1 MAIEKIFFLLKPKY
15 LANLLHNLFLNMTTI
30 FVYMLIGLAVGYV
43 GGYAGIGGAP
53 FLIAFLVLVMGV
65 SQYTA
70 QGSVLTMMLGPM
82 SLLGIMT
89 MKDEVKTQ
97 WKSIVT
103 GVLAYAVFSYFGA
116 EMAFRFG
123 ELSVKKYFALLLI
136 LIGVVQLVPRFSKP
150 DHIAKIEKIPVWWMF
165 LIGSLTGIVGG
176 LFGIGA
182 GVLMVPIFLMG
193 FNMKKN
199 HARALTLAI
208 LLPPVSLGAFIK
220 YQNEGAIDWTIVITL
235 FVSYFVANYYG
246 AQRGSR
252 ANLQTFKR
260 MYAILLIGIAT
271 VYWLQIYFQHS

>member
-1 MAIEKIFFLLKPKY
+1 
-15 LANLLHNLFLNMTTI
+15 MTTI
-30 FVYMLIGLAVGYV
+30 IIYILIGLAVGYI

-53 FLIAFLVLVMGV
+53 FLIAFLVLVMGI

-89 MKDEVKTQ
+89 MKDEVKSQ
-97 WKSIVT
+97 WKSIVI

-116 EMAFRFG
+116 ELAFYFG
-123 ELSVKKYFALLLI
+123 ELSVKKYFAVLLVI
-136 LIGVVQLVPRFSKP
+136 IGVMQLIPGFSQP
-150 DHIAKIEKIPVWWMF
+150 DHIEKTEQISPWWMF
-165 LIGSLTGIVGG
+165 IIGSITGIVGG

-220 YQNEGAIDWTIVITL
+220 YQHEGAIDWTIVITL
-235 FVSYFVANYYG
+235 FVSYFIANYYG
-246 AQRGSR
+246 AKRGSR
-252 ANLQTFKR
+252 ANLSTFKR
-260 MYAILLIGIAT
+260 MYALLLIGIAT
-271 VYWLQIYFQHS
+271 VYWLQIYYQTH

>member
-1 MAIEKIFFLLKPKY
+1 
-15 LANLLHNLFLNMTTI
+15 MTTI
-30 FVYMLIGLAVGYV
+30 IIYILLGLAVGYI

-53 FLIAFLVLVMGV
+53 FLIAFLVLVLGI

-82 SLLGIMT
+82 SLLGILT
-89 MKDEVKTQ
+89 MKKEVKTQ
-97 WKSIVT
+97 WKNILI
-103 GVLAYAVFSYFGA
+103 GVVAYAVFSYFGA
-116 EMAFRFG
+116 ELAFRFG

-136 LIGVVQLVPRFSKP
+136 LIGIMQLIPSFSKP
-150 DHIAKIEKIPVWWMF
+150 EHIAKTEQIPPWWMF
-165 LIGSLTGIVGG
+165 VIGSVTGVVGG

-220 YQNEGAIDWTIVITL
+220 YQHEGAIDWTIVITL
-235 FVSYFVANYYG
+235 FVSYFIANYYG
-246 AQRGSR
+246 AKRGSR
-252 ANLQTFKR
+252 ANLATFKR
-260 MYAILLIGIAT
+260 VYALLLIGIAV
-271 VYWLQIYFQHS
+271 VYWLQIYFQNN

>member
-1 MAIEKIFFLLKPKY
+1 MCPLIVYILL
-15 LANLLHNLFLNMTTI
+15 
-30 FVYMLIGLAVGYV
+30 GLAIGYI

-53 FLIAFLVLVMGV
+53 FLIAFLVLVCGI

-89 MKDEVKTQ
+89 MKNEVKSQ
-97 WKSIVT
+97 WKSIVI

-116 EMAFRFG
+116 ELAFYFG

-136 LIGVVQLVPRFSKP
+136 LIGIMQLIPQFSKP
-150 DHIAKIEKIPVWWMF
+150 DYIKKTENIPAWWMF
-165 LIGSLTGIVGG
+165 FVGSITGIIGG

-220 YQNEGAIDWTIVITL
+220 YQQEGAIDWKLVVIL
-235 FVSYFVANYYG
+235 FISYFIANYFG
-246 AQRGSR
+246 AKRGTK
-252 ANLQTFKR
+252 ADIKTFKKI
-260 MYAILLIGIAT
+260 YAILLIAIAV
-271 VYWLQIYFQHS
+271 VYWLQIYYQTK

>member
-1 MAIEKIFFLLKPKY
+1 MCPLIIVILL
-15 LANLLHNLFLNMTTI
+15 
-30 FVYMLIGLAVGYV
+30 GLAIGYI

-53 FLIAFLVLVMGV
+53 FLIAFLVLVCGI

-89 MKDEVKTQ
+89 MKEEVKSQ
-97 WKSIVT
+97 WKSIIIGT
-103 GVLAYAVFSYFGA
+103 ISYAVFSYFGA
-116 EMAFRFG
+116 EMAFHFG
-123 ELSVKKYFALLLI
+123 ELSVKKYFAFLLI
-136 LIGVVQLVPRFSKP
+136 LIGLMQLVPGFSKP
-150 DHIAKIEKIPVWWMF
+150 DYIEKTEKIPAWWLF
-165 LIGSLTGIVGG
+165 IIGAITGIVGG

-220 YQNEGAIDWTIVITL
+220 YQQEGAIDWRLVIIL
-235 FVSYFVANYYG
+235 FISYFIANHFG
-246 AQRGSR
+246 AKHGSK
-252 ANLQTFKR
+252 ANIQTFKR
-260 MYAILLIGIAT
+260 IYALLLIGVAI
-271 VYWLQIYFQHS
+271 VYLLQIYQH

>member
-1 MAIEKIFFLLKPKY
+1 
-15 LANLLHNLFLNMTTI
+15 MTTI
-30 FVYMLIGLAVGYV
+30 IIYILLGLAVGYI

-82 SLLGIMT
+82 SLLGILT
-89 MKDEVKTQ
+89 MKDEVKSQ

-103 GVLAYAVFSYFGA
+103 GVIAYAFFSYFGA
-116 EMAFRFG
+116 EAAFYFG
-123 ELSVKKYFALLLI
+123 EMSIKKYFAVLLVIIGIMQLI
-136 LIGVVQLVPRFSKP
+136 PRFSQP
-150 DHIAKIEKIPVWWMF
+150 EHIQKNEQIPLWWMF
-165 LIGSLTGIVGG
+165 IIGSITGIIGG

-220 YQNEGAIDWTIVITL
+220 YQQEDAIDWLLVFIL
-235 FVSYFVANYYG
+235 FFSYFIANYLG
-246 AQRGSR
+246 VKHGSK
-252 ANLQTFKR
+252 ANLSRFKKI
-260 MYAILLIGIAT
+260 YAVLLIGIAI
-271 VYWLQIYFQHS
+271 VYWLQIYYNQN

>member
-1 MAIEKIFFLLKPKY
+1 MCSIVIIILL
-15 LANLLHNLFLNMTTI
+15 
-30 FVYMLIGLAVGYV
+30 GLAIGYI

-53 FLIAFLVLVMGV
+53 FLIAFLVLVCGI

-82 SLLGIMT
+82 SLLGILT

-97 WKSIVT
+97 WKSILIGT
-103 GVLAYAVFSYFGA
+103 LSYAVFSYFGA
-116 EMAFRFG
+116 EMAFHFG
-123 ELSVKKYFALLLI
+123 ELSVKKYFAFLLV
-136 LIGVVQLVPRFSKP
+136 LIGVMQLIPGFSQP
-150 DHIAKIEKIPVWWMF
+150 DHIEKKEKIPAWWMF
-165 LIGSLTGIVGG
+165 FIGAVTGIVGG

-220 YQNEGAIDWTIVITL
+220 YQQEGAIDWQLVIIL
-235 FVSYFVANYYG
+235 FVSYFVANYLG
-246 AQRGSR
+246 AKHGSR
-252 ANLQTFKR
+252 ANLSTFKKV
-260 MYAILLIGIAT
+260 YAILLIGIAV
-271 VYWLQIYFQHS
+271 VYLLQIYHQ